1 MKGDELRTLIRE
13 YGETD
18 EPHKFERVAVKFTQR
33 ADLHAFILLDK
44 LLPSNMDIIR
54 AAEHDEIYFEIDID
68 ELAKVITHEQVL
80 ELVRCGI
87 SYDSHND
94 SLYSFV

>member
-1 MKGDELRTLIRE
+1 MTGDELRTLIRE

-18 EPHKFERVAVKFTQR
+18 EPHKFERVEVKFTQR

-44 LLPSNMDIIR
+44 LLPSNTDIIS
-54 AAEHDEIYFEIDID
+54 AAEHDEIYLDVDIE

-80 ELVRCGI
+80 ELIRCGI
-87 SYDSHND
+87 SYDSYHD